1 VPTLRRLIAIAAT
14 TAVAVLVL
22 AAPAFAYNDGRGLY
36 GATDDK
42 VVTNAGF
49 ILIGAIPLFI
59 LFASLLQW
67 RLEKRKDAKK
77 KAKKARARS
86 ADWQHGW

>member
-1 VPTLRRLIAIAAT
+1 MPTLRRLIAIAAT

-59 LFASLLQW
+59 LFASLGARWLAT
-67 RLEKRKDAKK
+67 RSRRKIAQ
-77 KAKKARARS
+77 AGR
-86 ADWQHGW
+86 